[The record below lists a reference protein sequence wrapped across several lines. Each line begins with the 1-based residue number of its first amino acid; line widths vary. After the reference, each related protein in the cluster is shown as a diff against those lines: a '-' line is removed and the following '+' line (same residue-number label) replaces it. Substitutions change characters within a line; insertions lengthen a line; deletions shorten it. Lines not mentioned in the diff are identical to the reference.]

1 MNCLRDHAR
10 ILFAALTAGGML
22 SAPAAAQDGQAIYDD
37 TCVRCHGLLN
47 GQSSWYRM
55 VPEDGSQV
63 QLAVVMPQG
72 PTLNDIVGRPVG
84 IIEGYKY
91 SKGMRAFAETGAVWD
106 RETLDKFITDSRKF
120 VKGTY
125 MIVRIEE
132 ADRKIVLD
140 YLERV
145 ARYQP

>member
-1 MNCLRDHAR
+1 MGAPLRYTRFISAAVFACGLLSTPAR
-10 ILFAALTAGGML
+10 AE
-22 SAPAAAQDGQAIYDD
+22 DGRAVYED
-37 TCVRCHGLLN
+37 TCVRCHGLLEE
-47 GQSSWYRM
+47 QSSWHRL
-55 VPEDGSQV
+55 VPEDGMHV

-72 PTLNDIVGRPVG
+72 PTLNGIVGRPAG

-106 RETLDKFITDSRKF
+106 RETMEKLLTNSRKF

-125 MIVRIEE
+125 MIFRLEE
-132 ADRKIVLD
+132 ARRRLVLD
-140 YLERV
+140 YLEQV